1 MNPSATAAP
10 GRWIQVTAGPQV
22 AGVRREDGAVS
33 LTELVNTLWRQ
44 REALELLLFKMDEE
58 QLLLAAGRGR
68 WLAHA
73 TREVE
78 LVVDQIRH
86 TGILRAIHSD
96 AVAQALGLRPNASL
110 AALSD
115 AAPDPWRDM
124 LRDHRTAFL
133 ALTAEVNALA
143 EANRDLLS
151 SGQLSSGQLTSGQRA
166 VREAMLA
173 VTGAVQTYGATG
185 AVRDRYPPQ

>member
-1 MNPSATAAP
+1 M
-10 GRWIQVTAGPQV
+10 
-22 AGVRREDGAVS
+22 S

-86 TGILRAIHSD
+86 TEILRAIHSD
-96 AVAQALGLRPNASL
+96 AVAQELGLRPNASL

-143 EANRDLLS
+143 EANRDLLT
-151 SGQLSSGQLTSGQRA
+151 SGQLSSGQLTSGQWA

-173 VTGAVQTYGATG
+173 VTGAVQTYGGTG
-185 AVRDRYPPQ
+185 AVRDRYPPQSRTVEEAM

>member
-1 MNPSATAAP
+1 MDPADSRATG
-10 GRWIQVTAGPQV
+10 GRL
-22 AGVRREDGAVS
+22 RREDGAVS

-86 TGILRAIHSD
+86 TEILRAIHSD
-96 AVAQALGLRPNASL
+96 AVAQELGLRPNASL

-143 EANRDLLS
+143 EANRDLLT

-173 VTGAVQTYGATG
+173 VTGAVQTYGGTG
-185 AVRDRYPPQ
+185 AVRDRYPPQSRTVEEAM